1 MLFFT
6 KHAIDKLKRED
17 VKRFKIKKS
26 MLENILMTSKSKT
39 RTNYDNFAT
48 VAPLD
53 KEHDLR
59 IIYDI
64 IDKDIKVI
72 TFHIARKGRY

>member
-1 MLFFT
+1 MIFFT

-17 VKRFKIKKS
+17 VKKFKINKR
-26 MLENILMTSKSKT
+26 MLESILRTRKSKT
-39 RTNYDNFAT
+39 RTKYGNFAT
-48 VAPLD
+48 VALLD

-64 IDKDIKVI
+64 IGKDLKVI